1 MSGQRGKKKRQW
13 RQNHRERRGR
23 CYTTGFEDTEG
34 AMTQETEADYAMW
47 GKQGNRFSPEGCSP
61 VNALTS
67 AQQKGTQTSD
77 L

>member
-1 MSGQRGKKKRQW
+1 
-13 RQNHRERRGR
+13 
-23 CYTTGFEDTEG
+23 
-34 AMTQETEADYAMW
+34 MTQEIEADYAMW

-77 L
+77 LQDCKAVNLCCIKPLNLWQLVTEAI